1 MKQAKFIAVIILAL
15 LCLIILLQNTATVET
30 RILFITITMPRAV
43 LLLTTTAIGFALGVL
58 VSLIMCKKQKSKQ
71 E

>member
-1 MKQAKFIAVIILAL
+1 MKQMKIIGIIVLVL

-43 LLLTTTAIGFALGVL
+43 LLLITTCIGFALGVL
-58 VSLIMCKKQKSKQ
+58 VSLVLCKKKMI
-71 E
+71 